1 MSYRSSKL
9 SVQTD
14 VTSASLPIPQFPA
27 HEVGARC
34 DSRPG
39 GNERTD
45 SSCDGLWP
53 TLLQVSIHTFAGR
66 DSQKHSIFYFLR
78 LSNTKDK
85 LDPMLEEIEVSS
97 DTRSSAW
104 SQQAPNHARGFQS

>member
-1 MSYRSSKL
+1 MSRL
-9 SVQTD
+9 R
-14 VTSASLPIPQFPA
+14 ASLSPSFLHMKWVLDVILSL
-27 HEVGARC
+27 EGTK
-34 DSRPG
+34 
-39 GNERTD
+39 ERTLPVTAYGQPF
-45 SSCDGLWP
+45 SR
-53 TLLQVSIHTFAGR
+53 SIHTFAGR
-66 DSQKHSIFYFLR
+66 DSQKLSIFYFLG